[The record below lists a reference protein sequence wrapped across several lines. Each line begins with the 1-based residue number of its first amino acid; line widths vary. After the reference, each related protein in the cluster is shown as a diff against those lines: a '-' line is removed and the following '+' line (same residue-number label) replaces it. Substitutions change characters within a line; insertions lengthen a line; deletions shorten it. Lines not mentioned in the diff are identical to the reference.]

1 MTEAI
6 SNPFESGNGVFII
19 AEAGVN
25 HDGDLNQ
32 AKKLVDTAQSA
43 GADAVKFQT
52 WQPGEITGRFAFKVG
67 YLEETTAD
75 AESRYELSN
84 RLALPYEDFRQL
96 HRYAERAGI
105 RFLSTPDGFASLDFL
120 VDELGMS
127 MIKVGSTEVT
137 HPQFLTAV
145 GRKNLP
151 VILSTGLSTLG
162 EVEEA
167 VACVRTHCR
176 SPIVVLQCTSEY
188 PAPDDEINL
197 RAMATLRDALML
209 PVGLSDHSKGAEAA
223 IAATALGAVVI
234 EKHFTLDRSLP
245 GPDHR
250 ASMDPKGLQ
259 ALVQSIRTTERMLG
273 DGLKAP
279 TPSEKGNLAGIR
291 RSVVAAKNLK
301 AGTRLNRQM
310 LICKRPG
317 DGIPPRELDS
327 LVGMTVNRDL
337 SEDEPLRWTDIR

>member
-1 MTEAI
+1 MTGADA
-6 SNPFESGNGVFII
+6 NQFGPGNGVFII

-25 HDGDLNQ
+25 HDGDLEL
-32 AKKLVDTAQSA
+32 AKKLVDAAVSV

-67 YLEETTAD
+67 YLEETTDD

-96 HRYAERAGI
+96 HEYAERAGI

-127 MIKVGSTEVT
+127 MIKVGSSEVN

-151 VILSTGLSTLG
+151 VIMSTGLSTLG
-162 EVEEA
+162 EVEDA
-167 VACVRTHCR
+167 VACVRTHCQ

-197 RAMATLRDALML
+197 RAMATLRDALKL
-209 PVGLSDHSKGAEAA
+209 PVGLSDHSTGSEAA

-250 ASMDPKGLQ
+250 ASMDPDQLR

-279 TPSEKGNLAGIR
+279 TPSENRNRAGIR
-291 RSVVAAKNLK
+291 RSVVAARDIK
-301 AGTRLNRQM
+301 AGTCLDQRM
-310 LICKRPG
+310 LTCKRPG
-317 DGIPPRELDS
+317 DGIAPSELDT
-327 LVGMTVNRDL
+327 LVGMTLNRDL
-337 SEDEPLRWTDIR
+337 AEDEPIKWTDLR